1 MTEAASSTTSTIPM
15 IGLSNILLRLTKYR
29 LLLILTPLVMG
40 IAAGVSAA
48 FSLPIFTA
56 YARLLPPQTNT
67 ATASTLLNQVGGSA
81 SLGSSALTL
90 KNPSDLYASLFMSRS
105 VQDTVI
111 KRFDLAEHY
120 KEDDIDELRKLV
132 AKRTKVEVGKDG
144 IITLSYTDKTSER
157 AADIANGMIDAMY
170 DIARRLARE
179 EALRRESYYEVL
191 VNESKARLQA
201 ADQKLRE
208 LEEQTGLTRMKG
220 QEEASVAV
228 ATELQGMIATRQIDL
243 AKMRLSATERHP
255 QIIRMQAELAALKAE
270 LQVVEKENRSRTNP
284 GAAPLAN
291 RSSRT
296 DKPMLVPFADYP
308 RVRTIVEPLRREVE
322 MNNNVLDQLVKA
334 RALSKIDESRD
345 LSIIQVLDT
354 AVAPTKRSGPRP
366 VLNGVVG
373 AIIGLLLAVLLALFW
388 DLLFTSDQRRKRWQ
402 KVIRSLFTLK
412 RAKPLATEAQT
423 PSSAFGHTDTHHA
436 ADDVNPAQ
444 R

>member
-1 MTEAASSTTSTIPM
+1 MTEVVAPTSSSIPM

-29 LLLILTPLVMG
+29 LWLILTPLVLG

-67 ATASTLLNQVGGSA
+67 ATASTLLNQVGGGA
-81 SLGSSALTL
+81 ALGSSALTL

-105 VQDTVI
+105 IQDAVI
-111 KRFDLAEHY
+111 AQFDLAKHY
-120 KEDDIDELRKLV
+120 KQDDIDDLRQLV
-132 AKRTKVEVGKDG
+132 AKRTKVDVGKDG

-157 AADIANGMIDAMY
+157 AADIANGMIEAMY
-170 DIARRLARE
+170 AIARRLARE

-191 VNESKARLQA
+191 VNEAKARLLA
-201 ADQKLRE
+201 ADQKLRD

-243 AKMRLSATERHP
+243 SKMRLSATENHP
-255 QIIRMQAELAALKAE
+255 QIIRMQAELSALRAE
-270 LQVVEKENRSRTNP
+270 LQSVEKENRSRTNP
-284 GAAPLAN
+284 GGTPP
-291 RSSRT
+291 SSRTYRT

-334 RALSKIDESRD
+334 RALSRIDESRD
-345 LSIIQVLDT
+345 LSIIQVLDS

-366 VLNGVVG
+366 LLNAFIG
-373 AIIGLLLAVLLALFW
+373 ATIGFLLAVVLVLFW
-388 DLLFTSDQRRKRWQ
+388 DLLFTSDQRRLRWQ
-402 KVIRSLFTLK
+402 RVIRSLFTQK
-412 RAKPLATEAQT
+412 KFKPPSGESSTPVLATRK
-423 PSSAFGHTDTHHA
+423 S
-436 ADDVNPAQ
+436 DVL
-444 R
+444 

>member
-1 MTEAASSTTSTIPM
+1 MTESVSPTHSTIPM

-40 IAAGVSAA
+40 IAAGISAA

-67 ATASTLLNQVGGSA
+67 ATASTLLNQVGGGA
-81 SLGSSALTL
+81 ALGSSALTL

-105 VQDTVI
+105 IQDAVI
-111 KRFDLAEHY
+111 TKFDLAKHY
-120 KEDDIDELRKLV
+120 KQDDIDDLRQLV
-132 AKRTKVEVGKDG
+132 AKRTKVDVGKDG

-157 AADIANGMIDAMY
+157 AADIANGMIEAMY
-170 DIARRLARE
+170 AIARRLARE
-179 EALRRESYYEVL
+179 EALRRESYYELL
-191 VNESKARLQA
+191 VNESKARLLA

-243 AKMRLSATERHP
+243 AKMRLSATESHP
-255 QIIRMQAELAALKAE
+255 QIIRMRAELSALKSE
-270 LQVVEKENRSRTNP
+270 LQSVEKENRSRTNP
-284 GAAPLAN
+284 GANPRPNQSA
-291 RSSRT
+291 RT

-308 RVRTIVEPLRREVE
+308 RIRTIVEPLRREVE

-334 RALSKIDESRD
+334 RALSRIDESRD
-345 LSIIQVLDT
+345 LSIIQVLDS

-366 VLNGVVG
+366 LLNGVVG
-373 AIIGLLLAVLLALFW
+373 ATIGFLLAVVLVLFW
-388 DLLFTSDQRRKRWQ
+388 DLLFTSDQRRMRWQ

-412 RAKPLATEAQT
+412 KTRSAAVEAKEPARVTGK
-423 PSSAFGHTDTHHA
+423 SDTLQA
-436 ADDVNPAQ
+436 ADGAVSAP